1 MILGKLAI
9 ALSAVC
15 ALTVTGLF
23 FFVGRGRREF
33 AAWGRKAYYGFI
45 FFTTVA
51 AGYLMYLFLAHDF
64 RVEYVYSY
72 SAIGD
77 GLIYNIAGFWGG
89 QQGTFLLWL
98 FLSSIIGF
106 WLVRRS
112 NDEHAG
118 YGMFYFMLVN
128 IFLLTVLLVKSP
140 FALLPGLPAGMVP
153 PDGRGLN
160 PLLQDPWMAIHP
172 PVVFSG
178 FAATAV
184 PFALALAALTL
195 GRYKEW
201 VPRAQPWVIFSVV
214 TLGTGLVMGGY
225 WAYKVLGWGGYWA
238 WDPVE
243 NSIVI
248 PWFVSLALMHGLLI
262 EKHEGSLRK
271 SNLFLAMFGFIL
283 IMFGTFLTRS
293 GVLADFSVHSFVDLG
308 LNAYLIIYMLGFIL
322 LGVGW
327 LGYRYSS
334 IKVPE
339 VNKKLVSREF
349 SVFMAMLIFAVT
361 AALVLLGTSAP
372 LFTRLWGD
380 PAAVTIDYY
389 NRITFPLAIALALM
403 MGVYPYFMW
412 RGEGT
417 QVWQKILVAALMS
430 VAGAAVA
437 FSFGVH
443 DWANLLFVWSAIFA
457 FFGNVLYLVFYFRN
471 RWYTAGS
478 YVAHIGFGVMLL
490 GVLVSSAFSTTEK
503 VQLRQGEVGRALGMD
518 LKYVGKLQDDAAQTG
533 RMEVAVHNGNDF
545 YMAYPRYYWSEFNQ
559 GFMRKPHVQKTLFY
573 DIYIAP
579 EEHYAPGEDPDEKTA
594 NTLELLKGQSK
605 TYDNVEYTFE
615 GFEIGGHG
623 EAGGDMR
630 VTAKLTA
637 KPYGGSPEDV
647 APYMELT
654 ADNQK
659 KIGAATLSDGTSIE
673 LAGIQADAGAVLLS
687 FSRPNQP
694 AVQRA
699 SLLVLEVS
707 RKPLVSLVWVGSVLI
722 VMGAILA
729 LFFRSRNELLAQGV
743 AAPLARQGR
752 DRSKHPRELVND

>member
-1 MILGKLAI
+1 MVLGKLAI
-9 ALSAVC
+9 ALAAVC
-15 ALTVTGLF
+15 ALGVTVAF
-23 FFVGRGRREF
+23 FYVGRGRREF
-33 AAWGRKAYYGFI
+33 VQWGRKAYYGFAL
-45 FFTTVA
+45 FTTTA
-51 AGYLMYLFLAHDF
+51 AAYLMYLFLAHDF

-77 GLIYNIAGFWGG
+77 GLLYNIAGFWGG

-98 FLSSIIGF
+98 TLSSIIGL

-112 NDEHAG
+112 DDEHAG
-118 YGMFYFMLVN
+118 YAMFYFMLTN
-128 IFLLTVLLVKSP
+128 LFLLTVLLVKSP

-178 FAATAV
+178 FAATSV

-214 TLGTGLVMGGY
+214 TLGTGLIMGGY

-248 PWFVSLALMHGLLI
+248 PWFTSLALMHGLLI

-271 SNLFLAMFGFIL
+271 SNLFIAMFTFVL

-308 LNAYLIIYMLGFIL
+308 LNAYLVMYMVGFTGL
-322 LGVGW
+322 ALFW
-327 LGYRYSS
+327 LAYRYTS

-349 SVFMAMLIFAVT
+349 AVFMAMLIFAVT
-361 AALVLLGTSAP
+361 AGLVLIGTSSP

-412 RGEGT
+412 KGEGT
-417 QVWQKILVAALMS
+417 HVWQKIGVAALMA

-437 FSFGVH
+437 FSFGVRGPGY
-443 DWANLLFVWSAIFA
+443 LLFAWSAIFA
-457 FFGNVLYLVFYFRN
+457 FFGNVLYLVFYFRL
-471 RWYTAGS
+471 RWYAAGS
-478 YVAHIGFGVMLL
+478 YVAHMGFGIMLL
-490 GVLVSSAFSTTEK
+490 GVLASSAFSTTEK
-503 VQLRQGEVGRALGMD
+503 IELRQGEVGRALGLD
-518 LKYVGKLQDDAAQTG
+518 LKYVGKMQDEAGQSG
-533 RMEVAVHNGNDF
+533 RLEVAVRQGDRY
-545 YMAYPRYYWSEFNQ
+545 YMAHPRFYWSEFNQ
-559 GFMRKPHVQKTLFY
+559 GYMRKPHVEKSLFY

-579 EEHYAPGEDPDEKTA
+579 EEHYAPGENPGEKLT
-594 NTLELLKGQSK
+594 NTLELVKGETK
-605 TYDNVEYTFE
+605 TYDQVDYTFE
-615 GFEIGGHG
+615 GFDIGGHG
-623 EAGGDMR
+623 EQEASGDMR
-630 VTAKLTA
+630 VTARLTA
-637 KPYGGSPEDV
+637 KPYGGKPEAI
-647 APYMELT
+647 APYLELT
-654 ADNQK
+654 ADNRK
-659 KIGAATLSDGTSIE
+659 VTGDAKVSNGTVVE

-687 FSRPNQP
+687 FSGAGQGQ
-694 AVQRA
+694 VQQA

-707 RKPLVSLVWVGSVLI
+707 RKPLVSLVW
-722 VMGAILA
+722 MGAVLVVIGALLA
-729 LFFRSRNELLAQGV
+729 LFLRSRNELLA
-743 AAPLARQGR
+743 AAAGAPARDTR
-752 DRSKHPRELVND
+752 SRSKHQLVSE

>member
-1 MILGKLAI
+1 
-9 ALSAVC
+9 
-15 ALTVTGLF
+15 
-23 FFVGRGRREF
+23 
-33 AAWGRKAYYGFI
+33 
-45 FFTTVA
+45 
-51 AGYLMYLFLAHDF
+51 
-64 RVEYVYSY
+64 
-72 SAIGD
+72 
-77 GLIYNIAGFWGG
+77 
-89 QQGTFLLWL
+89 
-98 FLSSIIGF
+98 
-106 WLVRRS
+106 
-112 NDEHAG
+112 
-118 YGMFYFMLVN
+118 
-128 IFLLTVLLVKSP
+128 
-140 FALLPGLPAGMVP
+140 
-153 PDGRGLN
+153 
-160 PLLQDPWMAIHP
+160 
-172 PVVFSG
+172 
-178 FAATAV
+178 
-184 PFALALAALTL
+184 
-195 GRYKEW
+195 
-201 VPRAQPWVIFSVV
+201 VV

-248 PWFVSLALMHGLLI
+248 PWFTSLALMHGLLI

-271 SNLFLAMFGFIL
+271 SNLFIAIFTFIL

-308 LNAYLIIYMLGFIL
+308 LNAYLIIYMLGFIG
-322 LGVGW
+322 LGLGW

-361 AALVLLGTSAP
+361 AALVLIGTSAP

-417 QVWQKILVAALMS
+417 HVWQKIAVAALMS

-437 FSFGVH
+437 FSFGVR
-443 DWANLLFVWSAIFA
+443 DFGYLLFAWAAIFA

-478 YVAHIGFGVMLL
+478 YVAHIGFGVLLL
-490 GVLVSSAFSTTEK
+490 GILVSSAFSTTEK
-503 VQLRQGEVGRALGMD
+503 IQLRQGDVGTALGMD

-533 RMEVAVHNGNDF
+533 RMEVAVHRGDEY

-559 GFMRKPHVQKTLFY
+559 GYMRKPHVQKTLFY

-579 EEHYAPGEDPDEKTA
+579 EEHYAPGEDPRDKLD
-594 NTLELLKGQSK
+594 NTLELLKGQAK
-605 TYDNVEYTFE
+605 TNDNVEYTFD
-615 GFEIGGHG
+615 GFDIGGHG
-623 EAGGDMR
+623 DSAAGNMR
-630 VTAKLTA
+630 VTARITA
-637 KPYGGSPEDV
+637 KPYGGQPEAL

-659 KIGAATLSDGTSIE
+659 KIGRATLSNGTALE

-687 FSRPNQP
+687 FSNPNQP
-694 AVQRA
+694 VVQEA
-699 SLLVLEVS
+699 SVLVLEVS
-707 RKPLVSLVWVGSVLI
+707 RKPLVSLVWVGAILI
-722 VMGAILA
+722 VLGALLA
-729 LFFRSRNELLAQGV
+729 LFLRSRNELLAEV
-743 AAPLARQGR
+743 RPAPHPRRVG
-752 DRSKHPRELVND
+752 SKRRRELVSD

>member
-1 MILGKLAI
+1 MVLGKLVI

-15 ALTVTGLF
+15 ALAVTVAF
-23 FFVGRGRREF
+23 FYVGRGRRKF
-33 AAWGRKAYYGFI
+33 ANWGRRAYYGFI
-45 FFTTVA
+45 LFTVVA
-51 AGYLMYLFLAHDF
+51 TSYLMYLFLAHDF

-98 FLSSIIGF
+98 FLSSLIGF

-112 NDEHAG
+112 NDEHSG
-118 YGMFYFMLVN
+118 YSMFYFMLTN
-128 IFLLTVLLVKSP
+128 LFLLTVLLVKSP
-140 FALLPGLPAGMVP
+140 FTLLPGLPEGMMP

-178 FAATAV
+178 FAATSV

-214 TLGTGLVMGGY
+214 TLGTGLIMGGY

-248 PWFVSLALMHGLLI
+248 PWFTSLALMHGLLI

-271 SNLFLAMFGFIL
+271 SNLFLAMFTFVL

-308 LNAYLIIYMLGFIL
+308 LNAYLVLYMLGFIGL
-322 LGVGW
+322 ALGW
-327 LGYRYSS
+327 LAYRYSA

-361 AALVLLGTSAP
+361 AALVLIGTSAP

-389 NRITFPLAIALALM
+389 NRITFPLAIGLALM

-417 QVWQKILVAALMS
+417 HVWQKIAVAAFMS
-430 VAGAAVA
+430 VAGAAIA
-437 FSFGVH
+437 FSFGVR
-443 DWANLLFVWSAIFA
+443 DWGYLLFAWSAIFA

-478 YVAHIGFGVMLL
+478 YVAHIGFGVLLL
-490 GVLVSSAFSTTEK
+490 GVLVSSAFSTSEK
-503 VQLRQGEVGRALGMD
+503 VQLRQGDVGTALGMD

-533 RMEVAVHNGNDF
+533 RMEVAVRRGDDF

-559 GFMRKPHVQKTLFY
+559 GYMRKPHVEKSLFY

-579 EEHYAPGEDPDEKTA
+579 EEHYAPGEDPREKLA
-594 NTLELLKGQSK
+594 NTLELLKGQAKS
-605 TYDNVEYTFE
+605 YDNVEYTFE
-615 GFEIGGHG
+615 GFEVGGHG
-623 EAGGDMR
+623 ETGGEMR
-630 VTAKLTA
+630 VTAKIKAT
-637 KPYGGSPEDV
+637 PYGGQPEAI
-647 APYMELT
+647 APYLELT

-659 KIGAATLSDGTSIE
+659 IVGAAHLTNGTAVE

-687 FSRPNQP
+687 FSNPNQP
-694 AVQRA
+694 AVQEA

-707 RKPLVSLVWVGSVLI
+707 RKPLVSLVWVGSILI
-722 VMGAILA
+722 LLGGLLA
-729 LFFRSRNELLAQGV
+729 LFFRSRNELQAV
-743 AAPLARQGR
+743 ARPVLRPKSRKSAH
-752 DRSKHPRELVND
+752 SHELVPD